1 MNVGKRF
8 EKNFKDSIPDFCL
21 LCRLK
26 DPPQAQ
32 NHTDTSV
39 FSWNNPC
46 DFFLFD
52 SYNRE
57 FWCLEL
63 KSTKQKYIS
72 FESINS
78 NNSQK
83 KMIKKHQILGLK
95 EYGRFNHVNAG
106 FLINFRDEEN
116 NEERT
121 YYQDIHDFLDMYNKI
136 NKSSFNEIDLIMNKA
151 VKVNGE
157 KLRVNYRWNIHKLI
171 VDIMEKNSQDYM

>member
-21 LCRLK
+21 LHRLK

-32 NHTDTSV
+32 NHTDKSE

-52 SYNRE
+52 SYNKK

-63 KSTKQKYIS
+63 KSTKQKYVT
-72 FESINS
+72 FEKIDS
-78 NNSQK
+78 NKYQK

-95 EYGRFNHVNAG
+95 EYSRFNHVNAG

-116 NEERT
+116 DKETTTNN
-121 YYQDIHDFLDMYNKI
+121 QINDDFIKTLLKI
-136 NKSSFNEIDLIMNKA
+136 I
-151 VKVNGE
+151 
-157 KLRVNYRWNIHKLI
+157 
-171 VDIMEKNSQDYM
+171 